1 MINMSNKAI
10 VFYTGEL
17 LEVQENSLREAHG
30 VENLIFVPIETVDDL
45 NTKILETTEQPF
57 TVYNYLSDPDLIIA
71 VCDKLSSLT
80 AETGFLPEYFIR
92 VDEIKTSRKEGAATQ
107 LIGQAERSPITRVMQ
122 PESFMTAG
130 IVLSDDV
137 LYGMLF
143 DDVPNCFIYTSSEKN
158 LLSWFNA
165 LIMYLAVSKREFPML
180 KAVIYAFEDER
191 NQPML
196 DDDRGHQ
203 FVTRLIVTALELFG
217 KTAGIE
223 IFKPNEIEEFKK
235 HIALTDEELEERKL
249 LMAQVQSHDTLHV
262 DVTDMKMPDSI
273 KAMKERVEKFKEMQ
287 TFKDIRD
294 SMKDFDPNE
303 PRPDPYLSY
312 GEAIEMC
319 KKGIDV
325 ACVNWGA
332 DEFLTITHA
341 QIVPANQFWSPSNR
355 RVAEAKPEKSLIVD
369 NYFLRTNKYSTVPH
383 QVSFAD
389 MFDEWVVATDR
400 IKVKSVDVN
409 TDEGLPKLTLR
420 YALDTFST
428 PDFELAPFWIV
439 YDVLAKLPHRVTV
452 IGDNPKSELPHI
464 VGSMKEAHDNRQ
476 QIVEESYQFDEDGI
490 DDNLYPHRGVDFV
503 CSIGLNDILKRIE
516 AGEFKDVILDD
527 DSFKTEF
534 RLEKIKEALQR
545 TNVNWVTVSVK
556 EQLFGITE

>member
-1 MINMSNKAI
+1 MSNKAI
-10 VFYTGEL
+10 VFYTGDL

-71 VCDKLSSLT
+71 VCDKLSDLT

-92 VDEIKTSRKEGAATQ
+92 VDGTELNSI
-107 LIGQAERSPITRVMQ
+107 QAH
-122 PESFMTAG
+122 
-130 IVLSDDV
+130 
-137 LYGMLF
+137 Y
-143 DDVPNCFIYTSSEKN
+143 N
-158 LLSWFNA
+158 
-165 LIMYLAVSKREFPML
+165 
-180 KAVIYAFEDER
+180 
-191 NQPML
+191 
-196 DDDRGHQ
+196 
-203 FVTRLIVTALELFG
+203 
-217 KTAGIE
+217 
-223 IFKPNEIEEFKK
+223 KPGE
-235 HIALTDEELEERKL
+235 
-249 LMAQVQSHDTLHV
+249 LHV
-262 DVTDMKMPDSI
+262 DVSGIPMPDNI
-273 KAMKERVEKFKEMQ
+273 KAVKERVEKFKEMQ

-319 KKGIDV
+319 KRGIDV
-325 ACVNWGA
+325 ASVNWTA
-332 DEFLTITHA
+332 DEFLTLTSA

-400 IKVKSVDVN
+400 IKVKSATVN
-409 TDEGLPKLTLR
+409 TDEGLSKLTLH

-464 VGSMKEAHDNRQ
+464 VGSMKEAHEHRQ
-476 QIVEESYQFDEDGI
+476 QIVEESYQFGEDGI
-490 DDNLYPHRGVDFV
+490 DDNMYPHRGVEFV

-527 DSFKTEF
+527 DSFKTDF

-545 TNVNWVTVSVK
+545 TNANWVTVSVK

>member
-1 MINMSNKAI
+1 MSNKAI

-30 VENLIFVPIETVDDL
+30 VENIIFVPIETVDDL

-57 TVYNYLSDPDLIIA
+57 TVYNYLTDPDLIIT

-80 AETGFLPEYFIR
+80 AETGFLPEYFIWL
-92 VDEIKTSRKEGAATQ
+92 DEIKTSRKEGAATQ
-107 LIGQAERSPITRVMQ
+107 LIGQAERLPITRIMQ

-143 DDVPNCFIYTSSEKN
+143 DGVPNCFIYTSSEKN

-165 LIMYLAVSKREFPML
+165 LIMNLAVSKREFPML

-196 DDDRGHQ
+196 GDDRDHQ
-203 FVTRLIVTALELFG
+203 FVTRHIVTALELFG

-249 LMAQVQSHDTLHV
+249 LMAQSQTPNTLHV
-262 DVTDMKMPDSI
+262 DVSDMPMPDSI

-383 QVSFAD
+383 QVCFAD
-389 MFDEWVVATDR
+389 MFDEWMVASDR
-400 IKVKSVDVN
+400 VKVKSVAVD
-409 TDEGLPKLTLR
+409 TDDGLSKLTLH
-420 YALDTFST
+420 YALDTFTT

-439 YDVLAKLPHRVTV
+439 YDVLAKLPQRVTV
-452 IGDNPKSELPHI
+452 ISDDPKSALPHI
-464 VGSMKEAHDNRQ
+464 VGSMKEAHEHRQ
-476 QIVEESYQFDEDGI
+476 QIVEESYQFGEDGI
-490 DDNLYPHRGVDFV
+490 DDNMYPHRGVDFV
-503 CSIGLNDILKRIE
+503 CNGGLNDVIKRIE

-527 DSFKTEF
+527 DSIKTDF
-534 RLEKIKEALQR
+534 RLDKIKEALQKAD
-545 TNVNWVTVSVK
+545 VNWVTVSVK

>member
-1 MINMSNKAI
+1 MSNKAI

-71 VCDKLSSLT
+71 VCGKLSTLT

-92 VDEIKTSRKEGAATQ
+92 VDGCEEKSQRTELTAQ
-107 LIGQAERSPITRVMQ
+107 VRSP
-122 PESFMTAG
+122 E
-130 IVLSDDV
+130 VLHIDVSD
-137 LYGMLF
+137 M
-143 DDVPNCFIYTSSEKN
+143 
-158 LLSWFNA
+158 
-165 LIMYLAVSKREFPML
+165 
-180 KAVIYAFEDER
+180 
-191 NQPML
+191 
-196 DDDRGHQ
+196 
-203 FVTRLIVTALELFG
+203 
-217 KTAGIE
+217 
-223 IFKPNEIEEFKK
+223 
-235 HIALTDEELEERKL
+235 
-249 LMAQVQSHDTLHV
+249 
-262 DVTDMKMPDSI
+262 SI
-273 KAMKERVEKFKEMQ
+273 PPSISRIKDNVEKFAEMQ
-287 TFKDIRD
+287 KRKDVKARMMD
-294 SMKDFDPNE
+294 YDPE
-303 PRPDPYLSY
+303 AERPDPYLSY

-369 NYFLRTNKYSTVPH
+369 NYFLRTNKYSTVPY
-383 QVSFAD
+383 QVSFGD

-452 IGDNPKSELPHI
+452 IGDNPKSGLPHI

-490 DDNLYPHRGVDFV
+490 DDNMYPHRGVDFV

-527 DSFKTEF
+527 DSFKTDF

>member
-1 MINMSNKAI
+1 MSNKAI

-17 LEVQENSLREAHG
+17 LEPQENSLREAHG
-30 VENLIFVPIETVDDL
+30 IENIFFVPIENMNDL
-45 NTKILETTEQPF
+45 DTKILETTEQPF
-57 TVYNYLSDPDLIIA
+57 TVYNYLTDPDLIIA
-71 VCDKLSSLT
+71 VCDKLSNLT
-80 AETGFLPEYFIR
+80 AETGFLPEYFIWL
-92 VDEIKTSRKEGAATQ
+92 DEIKTSRKEGAATQ
-107 LIGQAERSPITRVMQ
+107 LIGQAERLPITRIMQ

-143 DDVPNCFIYTSSEKN
+143 DGVPNCFIYTSSEKN

-165 LIMYLAVSKREFPML
+165 FIMNLAVSKREFPML

-196 DDDRGHQ
+196 GDDRDHQ
-203 FVTRLIVTALELFG
+203 FVTRHIVTALELFG

-249 LMAQVQSHDTLHV
+249 LMAQSQTPNTLHV
-262 DVTDMKMPDSI
+262 DVSDMPMPDSI

-383 QVSFAD
+383 QVCFAD
-389 MFDEWVVATDR
+389 MFDEWMVASDR
-400 IKVKSVDVN
+400 VKVKSVAVD
-409 TDEGLPKLTLR
+409 TDDGLSKLTLH
-420 YALDTFST
+420 YALDTFTT

-439 YDVLAKLPHRVTV
+439 YDVLAKLPQRVTV
-452 IGDNPKSELPHI
+452 ISDDPKSALPHI
-464 VGSMKEAHDNRQ
+464 VGSMKEAHEHRQ
-476 QIVEESYQFDEDGI
+476 QIVEESYQFGEDGI
-490 DDNLYPHRGVDFV
+490 DDNMYPHRGVDFV
-503 CSIGLNDILKRIE
+503 CNGGLNDVIKRIE

-527 DSFKTEF
+527 DSIKTDF
-534 RLEKIKEALQR
+534 RLDKIKEALQKAD
-545 TNVNWVTVSVK
+545 VNWVTVSVK

>member
-1 MINMSNKAI
+1 MSNKAI

-57 TVYNYLSDPDLIIA
+57 TVYNYLTDPDLIIA
-71 VCDKLSSLT
+71 VCDKLSDLT
-80 AETGFLPEYFIR
+80 AETGFLPEYFIW
-92 VDEIKTSRKEGAATQ
+92 VDEIKTSRKEGTATQ
-107 LIGQAERSPITRVMQ
+107 LIGQAERLPITRVMQ

-158 LLSWFNA
+158 LLSWFNT
-165 LIMYLAVSKREFPML
+165 LIMNLAVSKREFPML

-196 DDDRGHQ
+196 GDDRDHQ
-203 FVTRLIVTALELFG
+203 FVTRHIVTALELFG

-249 LMAQVQSHDTLHV
+249 LMAQSQTPNTLHV
-262 DVTDMKMPDSI
+262 DVSDMPMPDSI
-273 KAMKERVEKFKEMQ
+273 KAMKERVEKFDALQKRNSARES
-287 TFKDIRD
+287 IRGYG
-294 SMKDFDPNE
+294 
-303 PRPDPYLSY
+303 PYLSY

-319 KKGIDV
+319 KNGIDV
-325 ACVNWGA
+325 ACVNWPA
-332 DEFLTITHA
+332 DTFLTVNNGAYVHA
-341 QIVPANQFWSPSNR
+341 DNFWSPGNK
-355 RVAEAKPEKSLIVD
+355 RVAMSRPDKSMSVFPH
-369 NYFLRTNKYSTVPH
+369 FLRTDSFGTLPH
-383 QVSFAD
+383 MVDFNDQFS
-389 MFDEWVVATDR
+389 EWVVASDR
-400 IKVKSVDVN
+400 VKVKNAKIDK
-409 TDEGLPKLTLR
+409 TDGLDKLVLEFG
-420 YALDTFST
+420 LDTLST

-439 YDVLAKLPHRVTV
+439 YDVLAKLPRRVTV
-452 IGDNPKSELPHI
+452 IGDNRNSLLPHI
-464 VGSMKEAHDNRQ
+464 VGSMKEAHQ
-476 QIVEESYQFDEDGI
+476 QRSNIIEESFNIDEDGI
-490 DDNLYPHRGVDFV
+490 EGTHYNFRGVDFL
-503 CSIGLNDILKRIE
+503 CSIGLNHTVDRIR
-516 AGEFKDVILDD
+516 AGELTDVILDY
-527 DSFKTEF
+527 DSFKTDF
-534 RLEKIKEALQR
+534 RLDKLKEALQKAD
-545 TNVNWVTVSVK
+545 VNWVTVSVK

>member
-1 MINMSNKAI
+1 MSNKAI

-17 LEVQENSLREAHG
+17 LEVQENSLRETHG
-30 VENLIFVPIETVDDL
+30 VENIISVPIETTDDL

-57 TVYNYLSDPDLIIA
+57 TVYNYLTDPDLIIA
-71 VCDKLSSLT
+71 VCDKLSNLT
-80 AETGFLPEYFIR
+80 AETGFLPEYFIWA
-92 VDEIKTSRKEGAATQ
+92 DGTELNSI
-107 LIGQAERSPITRVMQ
+107 QAH
-122 PESFMTAG
+122 
-130 IVLSDDV
+130 
-137 LYGMLF
+137 Y
-143 DDVPNCFIYTSSEKN
+143 N
-158 LLSWFNA
+158 
-165 LIMYLAVSKREFPML
+165 
-180 KAVIYAFEDER
+180 
-191 NQPML
+191 
-196 DDDRGHQ
+196 
-203 FVTRLIVTALELFG
+203 
-217 KTAGIE
+217 
-223 IFKPNEIEEFKK
+223 KPGE
-235 HIALTDEELEERKL
+235 
-249 LMAQVQSHDTLHV
+249 LHV
-262 DVTDMKMPDSI
+262 DVSGIPMPDNI
-273 KAMKERVEKFKEMQ
+273 KAMKEQVEKFKEMHSH
-287 TFKDIRD
+287 TDIRT

-319 KKGIDV
+319 KRGIDV
-325 ACVNWGA
+325 ASVNWTA
-332 DEFLTITHA
+332 DEFLTLTSA

-400 IKVKSVDVN
+400 IKVKSATVN
-409 TDEGLPKLTLR
+409 TDEGLSKLTLH

-439 YDVLAKLPHRVTV
+439 YDVLAKLPSRVTV

-464 VGSMKEAHDNRQ
+464 VGSMKEAHDYRQ

-490 DDNLYPHRGVDFV
+490 DDNMYPHRGVEFV

-527 DSFKTEF
+527 DSFKTDF
-534 RLEKIKEALQR
+534 RLDKVKEALQGA
-545 TNVNWVTVSVK
+545 NANWVTVSVK

>member
-1 MINMSNKAI
+1 MSNKAI
-10 VFYTGEL
+10 VFYTGEMK
-17 LEVQENSLREAHG
+17 EVQENSLREAHG
-30 VENLIFVPIETVDDL
+30 VENIIFVPIETVDDL

-57 TVYNYLSDPDLIIA
+57 TVYSYLTDPDLIIA
-71 VCDKLSSLT
+71 VCDKLSNLT
-80 AETGFLPEYFIR
+80 AETGFLPEYFIW
-92 VDEIKTSRKEGAATQ
+92 VDGTELNSI
-107 LIGQAERSPITRVMQ
+107 QAH
-122 PESFMTAG
+122 
-130 IVLSDDV
+130 
-137 LYGMLF
+137 Y
-143 DDVPNCFIYTSSEKN
+143 N
-158 LLSWFNA
+158 
-165 LIMYLAVSKREFPML
+165 
-180 KAVIYAFEDER
+180 
-191 NQPML
+191 
-196 DDDRGHQ
+196 
-203 FVTRLIVTALELFG
+203 
-217 KTAGIE
+217 
-223 IFKPNEIEEFKK
+223 KPGE
-235 HIALTDEELEERKL
+235 
-249 LMAQVQSHDTLHV
+249 LHV
-262 DVTDMKMPDSI
+262 DVSGIPMSDNI
-273 KAMKERVEKFKEMQ
+273 KAVKERVEKFKEMQ

-319 KKGIDV
+319 KRGIDV

-369 NYFLRTNKYSTVPH
+369 NYFLRTNKYSTVPY

-409 TDEGLPKLTLR
+409 TDEGLSKLTLR

-452 IGDNPKSELPHI
+452 IGDNPRSELPHI
-464 VGSMKEAHDNRQ
+464 VGSMKEAHDYRQ

-490 DDNLYPHRGVDFV
+490 DDNMYPHRGVDFV

-527 DSFKTEF
+527 DSFKTDF

-545 TNVNWVTVSVK
+545 TNANWVSVSVK

>member
-1 MINMSNKAI
+1 MSNKAI

-30 VENLIFVPIETVDDL
+30 VENIIFVPIETVDDL

-57 TVYNYLSDPDLIIA
+57 TVYNYLTDPDLIIA
-71 VCDKLSSLT
+71 VCDKLSNLT
-80 AETGFLPEYFIR
+80 ADTGFLPEYFIW

-107 LIGQAERSPITRVMQ
+107 LIGQAERSPITRVMP

-158 LLSWFNA
+158 LLSWFNT
-165 LIMYLAVSKREFPML
+165 LIMNLAVSKREFPML

-196 DDDRGHQ
+196 GDDRDHQ
-203 FVTRLIVTALELFG
+203 FVTRHIVTALELFG

-249 LMAQVQSHDTLHV
+249 LMAQTQSHDTLHV

-273 KAMKERVEKFKEMQ
+273 KAVKERVEKFKEMQ

-369 NYFLRTNKYSTVPH
+369 NYFLRTNKYSTVPY

-409 TDEGLPKLTLR
+409 NDEDLSKLTLH

-439 YDVLAKLPHRVTV
+439 YDVLAKLPSRVTV
-452 IGDNPKSELPHI
+452 ISDNPRSELPHI
-464 VGSMKEAHDNRQ
+464 VGSMKEAHDYRQ

-490 DDNLYPHRGVDFV
+490 DDNMYPHRGVDFV

-534 RLEKIKEALQR
+534 RLEKIKKALQR
-545 TNVNWVTVSVK
+545 TNANWVTVSVK

>member
-1 MINMSNKAI
+1 MSNKAI
-10 VFYTGEL
+10 VFYTGEMN
-17 LEVQENSLREAHG
+17 EVQENSLREAHG
-30 VENLIFVPIETVDDL
+30 VENIIFVPVESIDDL

-57 TVYNYLSDPDLIIA
+57 TVYNYLTDPDLIIA
-71 VCDKLSSLT
+71 VCDKLSDLT
-80 AETGFLPEYFIR
+80 AETGFLPEYFIW
-92 VDEIKTSRKEGAATQ
+92 VDNTNINNRKEATKMSTN
-107 LIGQAERSPITRVMQ
+107 EFTPRVMCGS
-122 PESFMTAG
+122 SFLTSG
-130 IVLSDDV
+130 VVLSDDV
-137 LYGMLF
+137 MFGSRF
-143 DDVPNCFIYTSSEKN
+143 DNSTNCFIYTSSEKY
-158 LLSWFNA
+158 LLSWFNT
-165 LIMYLAVSKREFPML
+165 LIMNLANSKREFPML
-180 KAVIYAFEDER
+180 KAVIYAFDDER
-191 NQPML
+191 NQPIFG
-196 DDDRGHQ
+196 DERDHK
-203 FVTRLIVTALELFG
+203 FVSRHIVAALELFG
-217 KTAGIE
+217 DMAGVK
-223 IFKPNEIEEFKK
+223 IFKENEVTEFMNC
-235 HIALTDEELEERKL
+235 IALTPQEEEERVL
-249 LMAQVQSHDTLHV
+249 LMAKVEAPKSIHIDV
-262 DVTDMKMPDSI
+262 DSFSPEVKQKT
-273 KAMKERVEKFKEMQ
+273 KEFIDKFKAR
-287 TFKDIRD
+287 FLGIHSSNDNPKR
-294 SMKDFDPNE
+294 PN
-303 PRPDPYLSY
+303 PYLSY

-325 ACVNWGA
+325 ASVNWTA
-332 DEFLTITHA
+332 DEFLTLTSA

-369 NYFLRTNKYSTVPH
+369 NYFLRTNKYSTVPY
-383 QVSFAD
+383 QVSFGD
-389 MFDEWVVATDR
+389 MFDVWVVATDR

-452 IGDNPKSELPHI
+452 IGDNPKSGLPHI

-490 DDNLYPHRGVDFV
+490 DDNMYPHRGVDFV

-527 DSFKTEF
+527 DSFKTDL

>member
-71 VCDKLSSLT
+71 VCGKLSILT
-80 AETGFLPEYFIR
+80 AVTGFLPEYIIR

-143 DDVPNCFIYTSSEKN
+143 DGVPNCFIYTSSEKN

-203 FVTRLIVTALELFG
+203 FVTRLIVTALALFG

-249 LMAQVQSHDTLHV
+249 LMAQTQSHDTLHV

-369 NYFLRTNKYSTVPH
+369 NYFLRTNKYSTVPY

-490 DDNLYPHRGVDFV
+490 DDNMYSHRGVDFV

-527 DSFKTEF
+527 DSFKTDL
-534 RLEKIKEALQR
+534 RLEKIKEALQGA
-545 TNVNWVTVSVK
+545 NVNWCSVSIK
-556 EQLFGITE
+556 EQVYGIFE